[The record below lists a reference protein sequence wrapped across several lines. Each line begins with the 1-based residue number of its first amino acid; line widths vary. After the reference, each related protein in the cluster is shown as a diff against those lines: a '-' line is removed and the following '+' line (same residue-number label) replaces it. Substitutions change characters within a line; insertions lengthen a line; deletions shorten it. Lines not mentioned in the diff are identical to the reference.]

1 LCRKLQRAGSR
12 RATHKHEGEGPAMFQ
27 NRGFGE
33 ATHTHTHTYTLQS
46 PASLLHTTDPFTYQA
61 PCSTLMPA
69 NNLVI
74 TRTQRTP
81 GLGGG
86 DPIAGLCCL
95 QDSGSLVSSEGQ
107 GRGMTLPVSFLHW
120 AILYVSKCPLIFRG
134 PLFQEAS
141 QDNQAAAC
149 ASAAPTCPH

>member
-1 LCRKLQRAGSR
+1 
-12 RATHKHEGEGPAMFQ
+12 MFQ

-86 DPIAGLCCL
+86 DPVAGLCCL
-95 QDSGSLVSSEGQ
+95 QDSLWLSRKLRRPGQ
-107 GRGMTLPVSFLHW
+107 GYDSASLIPSLGN
-120 AILYVSKCPLIFRG
+120 PL
-134 PLFQEAS
+134 
-141 QDNQAAAC
+141 C
-149 ASAAPTCPH
+149 